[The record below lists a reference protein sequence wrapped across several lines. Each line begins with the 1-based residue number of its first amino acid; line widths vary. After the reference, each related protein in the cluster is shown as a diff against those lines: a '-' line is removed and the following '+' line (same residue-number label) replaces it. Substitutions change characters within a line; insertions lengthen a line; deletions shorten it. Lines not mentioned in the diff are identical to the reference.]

1 MSRALYNGID
11 IIYKP
16 KSFMHTS
23 QRTFIHKIFC
33 DTMKRNLHQTQVREP
48 ALAQLMKKT
57 QNTPD
62 YLPIKAQ
69 TNQ

>member
-1 MSRALYNGID
+1 
-11 IIYKP
+11 
-16 KSFMHTS
+16 MHTS